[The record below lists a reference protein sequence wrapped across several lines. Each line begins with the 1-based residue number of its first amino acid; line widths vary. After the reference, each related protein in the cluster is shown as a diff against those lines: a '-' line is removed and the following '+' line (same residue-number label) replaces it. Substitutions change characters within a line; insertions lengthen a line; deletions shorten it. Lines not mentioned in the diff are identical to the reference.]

1 MSYNNFGLCCHF
13 LESSTPGYQSTGY
26 KNILIQKVLQLGRYK
41 DRKYSI
47 QQISSLYENNV
58 DTLIKHLPKIFETY
72 KVFRM
77 PSGFFPLFD
86 YIDEYLWNNDKIR
99 EKLFCLGTIVK
110 SNNVRVTFHPGQFCS
125 LTSENIQVRRNSA
138 REINHHSW
146 IMNMMQLD
154 ATPYYAIN
162 IHGGKRDREDCLVM
176 ELDNLL
182 SPNARARVTLEND
195 ESCYSVGDLLKV
207 YKRTS
212 VPVVFDSHHHTFND
226 NGLTHQ
232 EAYDACVQTWRGIK
246 PKQHISN
253 TTLGLENSSFTKR
266 RQHSHYIH
274 QIPECQLN
282 GTRNNQI
289 DLMCEAKLKNIAIE
303 KMKKDFEL

>member
-1 MSYNNFGLCCHF
+1 MSYNNLGLCCHF
-13 LESSTPGYQSTGY
+13 LEPSTPGYQNTGY
-26 KNILIQKVLQLGRYK
+26 KNILTQRVLQLGRYK

-47 QQISSLYENNV
+47 HQISSLYENNV
-58 DTLIKHLPKIFETY
+58 DTLIKRLPKIFETY

-86 YIDEYLWNNDKIR
+86 YVDELLWNNDKIR
-99 EKLFCLGTIVK
+99 EKLSCLGNIVK
-110 SNNVRVTFHPGQFCS
+110 QNNVRVTFHPGQFCS
-125 LTSENIQVRRNSA
+125 LTSLNIHVRRNSV
-138 REINHHSW
+138 REINHHAW
-146 IMNMMQLD
+146 IMDMMGLEQ
-154 ATPYYAIN
+154 TPYYAIN
-162 IHGGKRDREDCLVM
+162 VHGGMRDREYCLV
-176 ELDNLL
+176 EEIKYLPQ
-182 SPNARARVTLEND
+182 STRARLTLEND

-207 YKRTS
+207 YKQTN

-226 NGLTHQ
+226 DGLTHQ
-232 EAYDACVQTWRGIK
+232 EAYDACVQTWGKIK

-282 GTRNNQI
+282 GVRNNQI

-303 KMKKDFEL
+303 KMKVDFNL